1 MSAPLLIVSLATTD
15 GWVVNERELAAGLER
30 LGVEHRVVRLSLGAE
45 AHLRRTGFW
54 PLVDAVEA
62 RGARRALEAG
72 LREGDVSAV
81 VLLSTTAALLAP
93 VRRLR
98 AAGTPVAIRIDCPS
112 SVSRPGWQN
121 AAQRALERRRSA
133 EATLL
138 IGQGPRSAELLSAL
152 SHNVASLPVPVD
164 VAAGRSDAA
173 ANAGGDVLMYAA
185 DPDNKGLDL
194 VCRAWWE
201 LGAATGERRL
211 RITGVSAERGRR
223 LLTRRGIAE
232 PPGLTWHGDLEREEH
247 LTLLRAAAA
256 YVSASAWEGAGIAQL
271 EALAAGVPLVTTPSL
286 GAYEAHPI
294 AARLTPDLATAS
306 RDVPGLSAALGA
318 ALAMGADD
326 RAAYA
331 KQAAEAVA
339 GFSRAAADR
348 ALAGQVLPRLG
359 LAMPP
364 AP

>member
-30 LGVEHRVVRLSLGAE
+30 LGVVHRVVRLSLGAE

-152 SHNVASLPVPVD
+152 SGNVASLPVPVD
-164 VAAGRSDAA
+164 LAAGGSDAA
-173 ANAGGDVLMYAA
+173 ANADGDVLMYAA

-247 LTLLRAAAA
+247 LALLRAAA

-294 AARLTPDLATAS
+294 AARLTPALATAS

-318 ALAMGADD
+318 ALAMGTED

-331 KQAAEAVA
+331 KQAAGAVS

-348 ALAGQVLPRLG
+348 ALAEQVLPRLG
-359 LAMPP
+359 LAVPP